1 MGTPDGGLYDETPP
15 VLLRTSPANYG
26 VKVSPKKIVL
36 EFDEL
41 IKLENAQGIVVSP
54 PQLEQPEIEANG
66 RKVVINLVDTLKPNM
81 TYTIDFG
88 NSISDNNE
96 GNPFGD
102 FAYTFSTGE
111 KIDTFQVSGYVLDA
125 SNLEPIKDILV
136 GLYKVDESSEQPS
149 ATNCTGLSG
158 DHPAFVDS
166 TFYKKPF
173 ERISHTDGK
182 GHFVVKGLDPEA
194 TYKVFALKDQDQ
206 DYKLSQKSEMLAFT
220 SRTVKSTCKPDLR
233 PDTIWHDSIH
243 YEDIIYKPFTHFY
256 PDDVTLLAF
265 NEEDIVRHRL
275 KEERLTLDHF
285 TFYFTAPDDS
295 LPRIT
300 GFNFDAKDA
309 FLIDASEHNDTI
321 TYWIK
326 DSLVYNLDTL
336 KMQLEYYDTD
346 STGNLVLLTDTLDM
360 TSKVSYAK
368 KQKQEAQK
376 LENWIKEYSKEHKSE
391 VKALKKDG
399 KDIEVP
405 PMPEEFMEVV
415 VGSTSNLDP
424 DNKTYIDFTFPEPL
438 DSVDMSK
445 IHFGVKVDSITNSRP
460 YTFERLQNK
469 LLTYRFKA
477 SWACDS
483 SYVLEVDTGAFVSIY
498 GKRNESLKRM
508 MKLRGAETYGI
519 LSVVLNNADDNAVV
533 QLLDGRD
540 TPVMTKKAEGG
551 KVKFTF
557 IQPAVYYLRLFYDHN
572 GNGKWDT
579 GEYSTGKQAEEVYYY
594 TKALNIKANWDYE
607 ERWSPTVTPVF
618 QQKPAKITKQKPD
631 KEKTIKGRNAEK
643 LAEMAKRKKKK

>member
-15 VLLRTSPANYG
+15 VLLRTSPTNYG

-41 IKLENAQGIVVSP
+41 IKLENAQAVVVSP

-125 SNLEPIKDILV
+125 SNLEPVKDILV
-136 GLYKVDESSEQPS
+136 GLYKVDDNVAKTSSS
-149 ATNCTGLSG
+149 AEGGS
-158 DHPAFVDS
+158 VDS
-166 TFYKKPF
+166 TFYKLPF
-173 ERISHTDGK
+173 ERISHTDGR
-182 GHFVVKGLDPEA
+182 GHFVIKGLDPDA

-220 SRTVKSTCKPDLR
+220 SRTFKSSCKPDLR

-243 YEDIIYKPFTHFY
+243 YEDIIYTPFTHFY
-256 PDDVTLLAF
+256 PDDITLLAF
-265 NEEDIVRHRL
+265 NEEDLVRHRL
-275 KEERLTLDHF
+275 KEERPVLNRF

-300 GFNFDAKDA
+300 GFNFDASDA
-309 FLIDASEHNDTI
+309 FLIDASEHNDTV

-346 STGNLVLLTDTLDM
+346 STGSLVLLADTLDM

-376 LENWIKEYSKEHKSE
+376 LENWIKEYTKEHKSE
-391 VKALKKDG
+391 VKAKKKDG
-399 KDIEVP
+399 EDIEIP
-405 PMPEEFMEVV
+405 PMPEEFMEVA
-415 VGSTSNLDP
+415 VGATGSIDP
-424 DNKTYIDFTFPEPL
+424 DNKTHIDFTFPEPL
-438 DSVDMSK
+438 DSVDREK
-445 IHFGVKVDSITNSRP
+445 IHFGVKVDSLIKPVS
-460 YTFERLQNK
+460 YTFEKLPNK
-469 LLTYRFKA
+469 LLTYRFKS
-477 SWACDS
+477 SWVCDS

-498 GKRNESLKRM
+498 GHRNESSKRVI
-508 MKLRGAETYGI
+508 KVRSAETYGV
-519 LSVVLNNADDNAVV
+519 LSVILNNADENAIV

-540 TPVMTKKAEGG
+540 APVMSKKVVNGR
-551 KVKFTF
+551 VKFTF
-557 IQPAVYYLRLFYDHN
+557 IQPGVYYMRVFYDRN

-579 GEYSTGKQAEEVYYY
+579 GAYGEGKQAEEVYYFP
-594 TKALNIKANWDYE
+594 KAMNIKANWDYE
-607 ERWSPTVTPVF
+607 ENWSPTSAPIF
-618 QQKPAKITKQKPD
+618 KQKPEKITKQKPD

-643 LAEMAKRKKKK
+643 LAELAKRKKKK